1 MNHFLVGN
9 PYKPSSV
16 TGFGWGV
23 NQMYRCLRCFFNP
36 PGKECPRTRM
46 WNGREF
52 TFPPKKYGYAG
63 FPKMVGFPNKP
74 IIFPTKH
81 DQHLGCEMGKPIILG
96 NPHIVSEFGRL
107 CVNMKRVLLTSKEVA
122 KFWPKFHVGLVPE
135 GSNEWLKLTYS
146 ETMNH
151 MFCNQ
156 YQIEYYICN
165 LLFFNHVKLKQGCR
179 SCRPVSL
186 SAHQPG
192 KTIQSN
198 RLGWE
203 GDDAIRM
210 FHSESPCK
218 QLQNKA
224 IINYLFTTVVNRY

>member
-1 MNHFLVGN
+1 
-9 PYKPSSV
+9 
-16 TGFGWGV
+16 
-23 NQMYRCLRCFFNP
+23 
-36 PGKECPRTRM
+36 M
-46 WNGREF
+46 WNGREL
-52 TFPPKKYGYAG
+52 TFPPKQYGYTPG
-63 FPKMVGFPNKP
+63 NSHIPPEEKEN
-74 IIFPTKH
+74 
-81 DQHLGCEMGKPIILG
+81 HLQNCLGKRYVSSLEG
-96 NPHIVSEFGRL
+96 IVSEFGRV
-107 CVNMKRVLLTSKEVA
+107 CVVLTSKEVA

-135 GSNEWLKLTYS
+135 GSNEWLKLKYS

-156 YQIEYYICN
+156 YQIEIHIFANDYFSN
-165 LLFFNHVKLKQGCR
+165 M
-179 SCRPVSL
+179 VSWSKVAGRVAL
-186 SAHQPG
+186 CHFSAHQPG